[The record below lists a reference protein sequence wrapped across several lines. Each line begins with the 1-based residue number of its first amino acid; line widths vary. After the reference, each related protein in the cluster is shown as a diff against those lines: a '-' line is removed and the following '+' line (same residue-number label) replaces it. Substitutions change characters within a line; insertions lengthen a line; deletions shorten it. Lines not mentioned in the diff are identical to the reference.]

1 MTERTAG
8 IPITALRDGQMMV
21 LRVGGQEV
29 LLCRVDGRFH
39 ALANRCS
46 HAGQALHTGR
56 LDGHEVVC
64 PLHGA
69 RFDVRDGRCSKGPG
83 GAGVPRYRVVLEH
96 GKVYI
101 SIGGTIGGH

>member
-1 MTERTAG
+1 M
-8 IPITALRDGQMMV
+8 TALRDGQMMA
-21 LRVGGQEV
+21 LRIEGEEV
-29 LLCRVDGRFH
+29 LLCRVDGEFH

-56 LDGHEVVC
+56 LVGHEVIC

-83 GAGVPRYRVVLEH
+83 GDGVRRYRVWLEG
-96 GKVYI
+96 GKVNV
-101 SIGGTIGGH
+101 SMLRN